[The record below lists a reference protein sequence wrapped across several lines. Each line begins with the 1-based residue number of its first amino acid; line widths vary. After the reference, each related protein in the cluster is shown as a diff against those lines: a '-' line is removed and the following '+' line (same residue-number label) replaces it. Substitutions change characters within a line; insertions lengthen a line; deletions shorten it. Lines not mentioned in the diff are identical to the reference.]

1 MKNTVE
7 QKKSIRPEL
16 MPLNQVRTL
25 VSVLVT
31 ILLMAFMYSCGS
43 NSTGVD
49 DNGGNGNGGGN
60 GGGEIG
66 TEPTFANVG
75 QIFQTSCTP
84 CHISQTTNG
93 VRLNTYSN
101 VMNSVGTQYGTNVV
115 NPGDAN
121 GSPLVDKLE
130 PSPQFGVRM
139 PEGGPYLSSERIA
152 QIRQWIADGAE
163 NN

>member
-1 MKNTVE
+1 MKILSDRILSNRPLSLDAAACRRVITVTF
-7 QKKSIRPEL
+7 S
-16 MPLNQVRTL
+16 
-25 VSVLVT
+25 
-31 ILLMAFMYSCGS
+31 ILLLSFMYSCES
-43 NSTGVD
+43 NSMGVD
-49 DNGGNGNGGGN
+49 YDGNGNGDGN

-66 TEPTFANVG
+66 FEPTFSNVG

-93 VRLNTYSN
+93 VRLNSYSN
-101 VMNSVGTQYGTNVV
+101 VMNSVGTQYAMNVV
-115 NPGDAN
+115 IAGDAD
-121 GSPLVDKLE
+121 GSPLVDKIE

-139 PEGGPYLSSERIA
+139 PEGGPYLSNERIA

>member
-1 MKNTVE
+1 MKNPVE
-7 QKKSIRPEL
+7 RINSIRPEQ
-16 MPLNQVRTL
+16 MPQKEARKVVT
-25 VSVLVT
+25 VLIT
-31 ILLMAFMYSCGS
+31 ILLMVFMYSCGS

-93 VRLNTYSN
+93 VRLNSYSN
-101 VMNSVGTQYGTNVV
+101 VINSVGTQYGTNVV
-115 NPGDAN
+115 VPGDAN
-121 GSPLVDKLE
+121 GSPLVDKIE

-139 PEGGPYLSSERIA
+139 PEGGPYLSAERIA
-152 QIRQWIADGAE
+152 QIRQWINDGAE